1 MCLLCTGEERPRS
14 ATVLET
20 RAVLMEDGQGKA
32 QGGLRG
38 LRRLKKNHEFVRQEE
53 SDPGF
58 KPSLEHSPSCC
69 GLRSPG
75 LSALKQQEQP
85 SGARF

>member
-1 MCLLCTGEERPRS
+1 M
-14 ATVLET
+14 LET

-53 SDPGF
+53 SDPGSN
-58 KPSLEHSPSCC
+58 PV
-69 GLRSPG
+69 
-75 LSALKQQEQP
+75 LSTRPAVVAF
-85 SGARF
+85 GARGCLL